1 MPSLLFNTYYKLN
14 RFKSYLNSDKLY
26 NEIINETKN
35 LTKEYRSFIVW
46 RTKNHTHKHINI
58 SGRYNAGNSIGQ
70 DLNSSTWFFGGSSM
84 WGYGVKDSDTIP
96 SYFYNKTGL
105 KVYNFAGLNWNSR
118 QSLNQL
124 INALGDENK
133 PSNII
138 FYDGKS
144 NIINICKSNNN
155 KIPQSINAFELIEE
169 IRSSNKNFISSNF
182 NFWIK
187 KIRITILEPHMKIIS
202 SFNNSFSGRKNN
214 QDYIEFDCHLNHKKR
229 KAIASHIVN
238 DWYSAY
244 LIAKAN
250 NVDFLAILEPLSFYE
265 YFSEDP
271 NTIQPVSILENQ
283 DEVLYKSIR
292 EAVKE
297 KCNKDPVFCVYF
309 IDGSYWIDNY
319 SNDQTDSYN
328 LLTNLN
334 LYFADKIFENF
345 P

>member
-1 MPSLLFNTYYKLN
+1 
-14 RFKSYLNSDKLY
+14 
-26 NEIINETKN
+26 
-35 LTKEYRSFIVW
+35 
-46 RTKNHTHKHINI
+46 
-58 SGRYNAGNSIGQ
+58 
-70 DLNSSTWFFGGSSM
+70 